1 MVCAHGVTE
10 DMTSVSWNGE
20 RRRRSPVASLASP
33 DHLGAL
39 GVTAVLCA
47 GLCTAVRRRPGPWTR
62 IAARVLAVVLVAN
75 LAVWQI
81 VTIAQGHWS
90 ATNGL
95 MLDLC
100 PVSAVIGALALWTR
114 RRLLAELTYFWG
126 CAGSIQGLIT
136 PDHRY
141 RFPDYFYFQFY
152 ITHAGVVLVGL
163 LLVIGFRLAPRPHA
177 VPRVFALTAAF
188 TCLAAVA
195 DLITGGNYM
204 FLRNQGGRGTLLDVM
219 GPWPWYIGTGTVLAL
234 LFLTI
239 LDAPFRLSR
248 LRRRPTGV
256 ATGEA

>member
-1 MVCAHGVTE
+1 V
-10 DMTSVSWNGE
+10 
-20 RRRRSPVASLASP
+20 ASP

-47 GLCTAVRRRPGPWTR
+47 GLCTAVRVRPGPWTR
-62 IAARVLAVVLVAN
+62 VTARVIAVILVAN

-100 PVSAVIGALALWTR
+100 PVSAVVGAAALWTR

-152 ITHAGVVLVGL
+152 VTHAGVVLVGL
-163 LLVIGFRLAPRPHA
+163 LLVIGFRLVPRPHA
-177 VPRVFALTAAF
+177 VPRMFVLTAGF
-188 TCLAAVA
+188 TCLAGVA

-219 GPWPWYIGTGTVLAL
+219 GPWPWYIGTGTL
-234 LFLTI
+234 LGLVFLLI

-248 LRRRPTGV
+248 QRRQRPVVVTGD
-256 ATGEA
+256 A